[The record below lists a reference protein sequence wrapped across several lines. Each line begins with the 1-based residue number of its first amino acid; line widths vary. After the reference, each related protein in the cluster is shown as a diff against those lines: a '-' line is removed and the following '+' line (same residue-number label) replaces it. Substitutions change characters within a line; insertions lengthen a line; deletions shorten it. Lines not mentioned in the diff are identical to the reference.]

1 MSSCLADLLC
11 TYQWENSNWVL
22 ASSSQECNSGDPGSK
37 YPCRCL
43 TAIEAQA
50 LGLLP
55 TVYRNCAP
63 PGQPQ
68 QPCSELLGCYQ
79 GTWEEMENKCTKVG
93 SCGAP
98 AREGTYIDESVS
110 TNCQCTSPLACG
122 QCKYQWV
129 VVPGNAGKW
138 VEYEVTGDCEFSQ
151 ESAGCGDPTFG
162 DCEYRCTKE
171 TGSYQWLLSSNNC
184 ASPCSCPNDY
194 NSAFGPC
201 TAAEEGLVAMN
212 FCGYKCICPGEPDG
226 DGTSSGQIYTSDCTD
241 DYGSSSAF
249 TLTSLYTSNFE
260 TYPEAKEF
268 SNKLQDLSFYS
279 EVADIKNKLSF
290 KPIEFQQ
297 KTLFI
302 KDLNLRL
309 TNEEKTA
316 NVKEIP
322 FVDHE
327 IKFNDKETK
336 IYKIREKKHDAKP
349 DLSDIFGDDNGNK
362 K

>member
-1 MSSCLADLLC
+1 MTSVRLAFTCSGALNNA
-11 TYQWENSNWVL
+11 TPSEIASNPV
-22 ASSSQECNSGDPGSK
+22 SDDP
-37 YPCRCL
+37 
-43 TAIEAQA
+43 
-50 LGLLP
+50 
-55 TVYRNCAP
+55 
-63 PGQPQ
+63 
-68 QPCSELLGCYQ
+68 
-79 GTWEEMENKCTKVG
+79 
-93 SCGAP
+93 
-98 AREGTYIDESVS
+98 
-110 TNCQCTSPLACG
+110 PLA
-122 QCKYQWV
+122 KARNKIKIAAAV
-129 VVPGNAGKW
+129 K
-138 VEYEVTGDCEFSQ
+138 
-151 ESAGCGDPTFG
+151 
-162 DCEYRCTKE
+162 
-171 TGSYQWLLSSNNC
+171 
-184 ASPCSCPNDY
+184 SPCSCPNDY

-201 TAAEEGLVAMN
+201 TAAEEGLTAIN

-249 TLTSLYTSNFE
+249 TLTSLYTNNFE

-268 SNKLQDLSFYS
+268 SSKLQDLSFYS

-336 IYKIREKKHDAKP
+336 IYKIREKKHDVKP